1 MNLEDKPMN
10 AEVIRD
16 YKYGN
21 GGHAFFTFLTG
32 ALLGVGLGMLF
43 APKPGKETRRQL
55 ADMARNAQ
63 EKATDMS
70 KRMKRRAE
78 EGMSHM
84 QTMHR
89 DTMGG

>member
-1 MNLEDKPMN
+1 MNSDVM
-10 AEVIRD
+10 RD

-21 GGHAFFTFLTG
+21 GGHGFFTFLTG

-43 APKPGKETRRQL
+43 APKAGIETRRQL

-63 EKATDMS
+63 EKAADVS

-78 EGMSHM
+78 EGIGQMRE
-84 QTMHR
+84 TMGR
-89 DTMGG
+89 DTMGA